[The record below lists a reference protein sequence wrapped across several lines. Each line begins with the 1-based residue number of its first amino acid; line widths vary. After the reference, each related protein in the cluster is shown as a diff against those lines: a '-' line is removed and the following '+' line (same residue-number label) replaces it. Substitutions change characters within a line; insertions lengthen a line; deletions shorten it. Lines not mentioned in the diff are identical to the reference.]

1 MKRIL
6 FILAISLCCAGVAR
20 AQYYGNDIRQ
30 IYSINWQPNIPVGD
44 SRDFVSK
51 MSFEGINVN
60 WAYFVTDNIA
70 VGFDLSYN
78 NYHEKV
84 GQKIYMPDANTAVN
98 AAQYRYTQ
106 AFPIKVQGKYFFN
119 QFGTVM
125 PYAGLGI
132 GALSAG
138 QHIVIQDID
147 VWDNNWGFLLSPEI
161 GVLVPIGIAGDTGI
175 WGANITAGYNWS
187 TNKSDVGKIKAD
199 NRQSFYF
206 NIGLYLA
213 LF

>member
-20 AQYYGNDIRQ
+20 AQSYDGARQ
-30 IYSINWQPNIPVGD
+30 IYSISYQTSVPVGGV
-44 SRDFVSK
+44 RDFVPN
-51 MSFEGINVN
+51 MSFEGININ
-60 WAYFVTDNIA
+60 WAYFIMDNVS
-70 VGFDLSYN
+70 VGLDLSYN
-78 NYHEKV
+78 NYSHKV
-84 GQKIYMPDANTAVN
+84 GQKIYRPDANTAIN

-106 AFPIKVQGKYFFN
+106 TFPIKVQAKYYMN
-119 QFGTVM
+119 PFG
-125 PYAGLGI
+125 PGIQLYSGLGI

-161 GVLVPIGIAGDTGI
+161 GALIPFGAGNF

-187 TNKSDVGKIKAD
+187 TNKSDIANMKTN

-206 NIGLYLA
+206 NAGLYMA

>member
-1 MKRIL
+1 MKKLL
-6 FILAISLCCAGVAR
+6 FILAISLCCAGAAR
-20 AQYYGNDIRQ
+20 AQYYGNSIRQ
-30 IYSINWQPNIPVGD
+30 IYTLNYQTNIPVGS

-51 MSFEGINVN
+51 MSWEGINVN

-70 VGFDLSYN
+70 VGLDLSYN
-78 NYHEKV
+78 NFHEKV
-84 GQKIYMPDANTAVN
+84 GQKIYRPNANTAIN

-106 AFPIKVQGKYFFN
+106 VFPIKAQAKYFFN
-119 QFGTVM
+119 PQGNVM
-125 PYAGLGI
+125 FYSGLGI

-147 VWDNNWGFLLSPEI
+147 VWDNNWGFLLSPEV
-161 GVLVPIGIAGDTGI
+161 GVLIPFGTGNN

-187 TNKSDVGKIKAD
+187 TNKSTVGNIKVD
-199 NRQSFYF
+199 NRQSFYI
-206 NIGLYLA
+206 NAGLYIA

>member
-20 AQYYGNDIRQ
+20 AQNWGTGMRQ
-30 IYSINWQPNIPVGD
+30 VYSINYQMSVPVGE
-44 SRDFVSK
+44 SRDFIPS
-51 MSFEGINVN
+51 MSFEGININ
-60 WAYFVTDNIA
+60 WAYFVMDNVS
-70 VGFDLSYN
+70 VGLDLSYN
-78 NYHEKV
+78 NYTHKV
-84 GQKIYMPDANTAVN
+84 GQRIYRPDANTAIN

-106 AFPIKVQGKYFFN
+106 SIPIKVQAKYFLN
-119 QFGTVM
+119 PFGPNIQAYT
-125 PYAGLGI
+125 GLGI

-138 QHIVIQDID
+138 EHIIIQDID

-161 GVLVPIGIAGDTGI
+161 GVLIPFGADNY

-187 TNKSDVGKIKAD
+187 TNKANIGGMTFN
-199 NRQSFYF
+199 NRQSFYM
-206 NIGLYLA
+206 NVGLYMA

>member
-20 AQYYGNDIRQ
+20 AQSYDGARQ
-30 IYSINWQPNIPVGD
+30 IYSISYQTSVPVGGV
-44 SRDFVSK
+44 RDFIPN
-51 MSFEGINVN
+51 MSFEGININ
-60 WAYFVTDNIA
+60 WAYFVMDNVS
-70 VGFDLSYN
+70 VGLDLSYN
-78 NYHEKV
+78 NYSHKV
-84 GQKIYMPDANTAVN
+84 GQKVYRPDANTAIN

-106 AFPIKVQGKYFFN
+106 VFPIKVQAKYFMAP
-119 QFGTVM
+119 FGPGLQAYT
-125 PYAGLGI
+125 GLGI

-138 QHIVIQDID
+138 EHIIIQDID

-161 GVLVPIGIAGDTGI
+161 GILIPFGADNY

-187 TNKSDVGKIKAD
+187 TNKADIGGIKFN
-199 NRQSFYF
+199 NRQSFYI
-206 NIGLYLA
+206 NAGLYMA

>member
-6 FILAISLCCAGVAR
+6 FILAISLCCAGAAR
-20 AQYYGNDIRQ
+20 AQYYGNGIRQ
-30 IYSINWQPNIPVGD
+30 IYSLNWQQSIPVGN
-44 SRDFVSK
+44 SRDFTSK

-70 VGFDLSYN
+70 VGLDLTYN

-84 GQKIYMPDANTAVN
+84 GQKIYRPNANTAVN
-98 AAQYRYTQ
+98 AAQDRYTQ
-106 AFPIKVQGKYFFN
+106 AFPIKVQGKYFSN
-119 QFGTVM
+119 LPGDVM
-125 PYAGLGI
+125 VYSGLGI

-147 VWDNNWGFLLSPEI
+147 VWDNNWGFLLSPEVGMLI
-161 GVLVPIGIAGDTGI
+161 PLGIDSN

-187 TNKSDVGKIKAD
+187 TNKSDVGKIKIV
-199 NRQSFYF
+199 NRQSIDF
-206 NIGLYLA
+206 NIGLYMA